1 MARLKV
7 KVSVDFDNVTAI
19 LDEIK
24 ALPTYSDPAAAD
36 LILVNRAQVGEI
48 LAKHVKAD
56 RVK

>member
-7 KVSVDFDNVTAI
+7 KVSVDFDAVTAI

-36 LILVNRAQVGEI
+36 LVLVNRAQVGKI